1 MASGDPLVCSHQ
13 GKLIVDEGG
22 ELAGIIT
29 RGDIVRAFA
38 RSGDA
43 SLTVLEAGQKDLI
56 VTYPDET
63 LYDVIAKLL
72 RHDIGRLPVVER
84 SSPKKVI
91 GYLGRAG
98 ILRAREKYHREEDV
112 RERGSTI
119 RSAAR
124 RLRANGAGQQN
135 PQSVR

>member
-1 MASGDPLVCSHQ
+1 VN
-13 GKLIVDEGG
+13 EGG

-29 RGDIVRAFA
+29 RGDIVRAFT
-38 RSGDA
+38 RPQDA
-43 SLTVLEAGQKDLI
+43 SLTVLEAGQKELI

-72 RHDIGRLPVVER
+72 RHDIGRLPVVDRE
-84 SSPKKVI
+84 SPKRVV

-119 RSAAR
+119 RTAAR
-124 RLRANGAGQQN
+124 QRKANGAERRDGQ
-135 PQSVR
+135 PVG